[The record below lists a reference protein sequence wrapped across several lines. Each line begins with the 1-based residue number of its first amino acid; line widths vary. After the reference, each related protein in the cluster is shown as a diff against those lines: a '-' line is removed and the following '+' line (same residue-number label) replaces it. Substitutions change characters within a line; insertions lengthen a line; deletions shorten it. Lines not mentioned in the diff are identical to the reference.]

1 MPAVRR
7 KELWQS
13 AAMCYY
19 WKVLLWVMILV
30 CWKNDEGSERRRR
43 CSRTRQAKQAS
54 SPPRHH
60 TDSTHLSSATR
71 RPELDGDARP
81 IAEHLPCPAPSPITK
96 HQSSVNPSLSASLV
110 SIKTVARRMVK
121 MMHAAAHVR
130 LVRLM
135 RAIAAVLA
143 MVADGVAYEAS
154 HFITYTRTSLC
165 ASLTHTPRP
174 LHTRQTLPPAP
185 SPSHILGIL
194 SSCSCRIDGHPG
206 RDHKTHAPLS
216 ADPCSPPPP
225 PP

>member
-1 MPAVRR
+1 
-7 KELWQS
+7 
-13 AAMCYY
+13 MCYY

-81 IAEHLPCPAPSPITK
+81 IAEHLPCPAPPPITK
-96 HQSSVNPSLSASLV
+96 HQSSVNPSLSASLM

-121 MMHAAAHVR
+121 MMHAAAYVC

-165 ASLTHTPRP
+165 PSLSHTHHVHYTHDRRCRRLHPPVTSWASSHPALAASTATLVAITKRTHRFLPIPAHHHRRRP
-174 LHTRQTLPPAP
+174 SA
-185 SPSHILGIL
+185 IL
-194 SSCSCRIDGHPG
+194 
-206 RDHKTHAPLS
+206 
-216 ADPCSPPPP
+216 
-225 PP
+225 